1 MTAQCSR
8 SVSHCSLAFSLE
20 LKCSDLL
27 QNAVSRNCFACTSSH
42 IGGSR
47 MTKRNAVQHRILLSQ
62 RPRRQEGFQGG
73 SIAALC
79 IGHATPGSD
88 IKYATTRQDSGSRQT
103 PLSAYARQCP
113 IPDADAAFDIL
124 NHDAGRIQKAKSNG
138 QRSSAGSLYNMVA
151 SGLLPLFLLLRTS
164 SSFSVPSSFFSSSSS
179 PCPSPHPLM

>member
-1 MTAQCSR
+1 
-8 SVSHCSLAFSLE
+8 
-20 LKCSDLL
+20 
-27 QNAVSRNCFACTSSH
+27 
-42 IGGSR
+42 

-113 IPDADAAFDIL
+113 IPDADAAFGTICL
-124 NHDAGRIQKAKSNG
+124 HAWSTVMRLHA
-138 QRSSAGSLYNMVA
+138 R
-151 SGLLPLFLLLRTS
+151 
-164 SSFSVPSSFFSSSSS
+164 VP
-179 PCPSPHPLM
+179 